1 MRLLKEI
8 IHLDQLATWFDLVT
22 LACFLGMAGAF
33 FLLTGRRPRT
43 LVHLL
48 PAAIAFAVA
57 NQLGNAGYALFGGI
71 LIVIAIGYTV
81 MVIRHE

>member
-1 MRLLKEI
+1 M
-8 IHLDQLATWFDLVT
+8 DQLATWFDLVT

-33 FLLTGRRPRT
+33 FLLTERRPRT

-48 PAAIAFAVA
+48 LAAIAFAVA

-81 MVIRHE
+81 MVIRRE